1 LQLLAQLGAGVGL
14 CENKFLE
21 EAITY
26 ANLCTSSYHHNRL
39 LTLKSERVREPTKGS
54 NLCRI
59 EKVFSL
65 VIVAFVQN
73 LGTQATTKLT
83 SFFMAE
89 NTSFQQ
95 PQK

>member
-26 ANLCTSSYHHNRL
+26 ANLCISSYHHNRL